1 MKARTTIAVAV
12 AALIALTA
20 VAWFAVLGPRI
31 ARVSELQ
38 AEQAQWEAT
47 SLQLQNRVNM
57 LTSLQE
63 DALTV
68 AANAQRLFER
78 MPKQAELPAVLE
90 DIAHAATASGIAP
103 SNITSIT
110 PSVPEPVTD
119 QNSQQDAS
127 TLKQAKA
134 AQIDYARMRID
145 IAVEGTRAQ
154 ILDFVSA
161 LEQMERAF
169 VVTSTD
175 ISTDAEGGGTLR
187 ASVSGTMFVLQSPLP
202 DLVAGVQAAI
212 DESANAS

>member
-1 MKARTTIAVAV
+1 MKARTTIVVAV
-12 AALIALTA
+12 LALVGLTA
-20 VAWFAVLGPRI
+20 AAWFAVLGPRI

-68 AANAQRLFER
+68 AANAQQLFER
-78 MPKQAELPAVLE
+78 MPKQAELPSVLE
-90 DIAHAATASGIAP
+90 DIARAATASGIAP
-103 SNITSIT
+103 SHITSIT

-119 QNSQQDAS
+119 QNSRDDAS
-127 TLKQAKA
+127 TLKQARA

-145 IAVEGTRAQ
+145 IAVVGTRAQ
-154 ILDFVSA
+154 VLDFIDA
-161 LEQMERAF
+161 LEHLERAF
-169 VVTSTD
+169 VITSTD
-175 ISTDAEGGGTLR
+175 VSTDAEGGGELR

-212 DESANAS
+212 DESAS